1 MSHHFSTAAA
11 LTCLAL
17 VLAEGVQGAPVDLA
31 TSPLVTSA
39 AVVTLPNLMFVLDDS
54 GSMVWTHMP
63 DDNNDAGSTVTF
75 NYGYYG
81 YRSSQCNGVYYNPAF
96 TYKPPIGADGT
107 IYPNASFTAAW
118 VDGYK
123 KSSGT
128 VNLSSNFTAETDSS
142 GTAAYYYRY
151 SGAQDTAAEKD
162 YNSITSLFFL
172 ECHNSESWP
181 DSSWPLALREPIVF
195 TKVTVGTG
203 SDATDA
209 AAKQQ
214 NFANWYSY
222 YRSRIL
228 TMKTA
233 AGWAFHGIDDRY
245 RVGFMAINNDASFLN
260 LAPFNSTQKS
270 SWYGKLYAIAPSGN
284 TPLRTALAKAGWL
297 YAGKL
302 PGATDPV
309 QYSCQQN
316 FTILS
321 TDGFW
326 NSGEGYIL
334 DTKLDG
340 TKILVG
346 NQDGTEARPFYDG
359 TKSTTTSTT
368 PIVTIVRNETVTQTT
383 TTTPYTRKRKTTDLS
398 TGGENCGSKYR
409 TVTQPQTYNRK
420 KIVTVTVV
428 TDVTTTNNHVVVTT
442 NGEVVDKT
450 VLGSPVS
457 AQVSSTSANSDTG
470 APVVTTVWT
479 NTGTATAA
487 CNSNPTPS
495 PGLSSAP
502 AAVAGTSSVATTETV
517 NVLSTTGPT
526 VGITVTP
533 IPVVTGETKDTLSDI
548 AQYYFVTDL
557 RTAAR
562 GNCVGALGSGH
573 DVCLNNVPAG
583 GQDAASWQHMTTFT
597 LGLGA
602 RGRMVFS
609 QSYLSDVSGDYR
621 DVKNGTAANAPVCSW
636 QTSGACN
643 WPVPGM
649 ANSSDGKI
657 ENIDDVWHAAV
668 NGRGTYFSATDPATL
683 TTGLGNAVAGVSAR
697 IGAAAAAATSNPN
710 VSAGDNYVFSSTF
723 TTVNWDGELIR
734 QQLDLT
740 TGTLSDTIDWHAQAL
755 LDENTSRT
763 IWTYDNAVTSTDHIK
778 EFSWE
783 NLTATERAYFSKS
796 AIATLSQF
804 CVTEATCLS
813 LDDQDTAAGENLVDF
828 LRGVRTYEGPIIDPT
843 HWYRQR
849 THLLGDIVSSEAV
862 FVRASLYRYTDTGY
876 GDFITETAARQGM
889 IYVGANDGM
898 LHAID
903 GTTGAES
910 WAYIPGLVLPNL
922 FKLADKNYSAQHAFF
937 VDGSPVQGDVYYDL
951 NWHTILVGGLNNGG
965 RGYYALDITD
975 PSAPTV
981 LWEFTDTNL
990 GYTYGNPIIT
1000 KLKDGTWVVLI
1011 ASGYNNVSPGDGVG
1025 RLYVLDARTGASI
1038 RQITTG
1044 AGGTATPSGL
1054 ARINAWVN
1062 NTMIDNTALR
1072 VYGGDLLGNLWR
1084 FDINGDVGAAGF
1096 DAQLLATLKD
1106 ASGNAQP
1113 ITARPELGEASGYAV
1128 IYVGTGRFLGTTDLT
1143 NTSQQSM
1150 YAIKDSL
1157 LTNTTPAV
1165 AVYSNPR
1172 TGGNFVQQTQTTG
1185 TCASGTVFCSTGQIV
1200 RTSTN
1205 LAVSFSANG
1214 GWFVDL
1220 PDTGERAN
1228 TDPTLVLGTLVFTT
1242 NKPDASECTAG
1253 GYSNLYALSYMT
1265 GGAVSTAI
1273 TTVVAKAIGNAFATR
1288 PTIVQLPNLT
1298 LRALIRLSDGSTVIS
1313 DFPIALGSGNTRRV
1327 SWRELITE

>member
-1 MSHHFSTAAA
+1 
-11 LTCLAL
+11 
-17 VLAEGVQGAPVDLA
+17 
-31 TSPLVTSA
+31 
-39 AVVTLPNLMFVLDDS
+39 VLDDS
-54 GSMVWTHMP
+54 GSMLWTHMP
-63 DDNNDAGSTVTF
+63 DDDDDGGSTVTF
-75 NYGYYG
+75 DYGYYG
-81 YRSSQCNGVYYNPAF
+81 YRSSQCNGVYYNPML
-96 TYKPPIGADGT
+96 TYKPPIYADGT
-107 IYPNASFTAAW
+107 SYPNATFTAAW
-118 VDGYK
+118 TDGYK
-123 KSSGT
+123 TSAGT
-128 VNLSSNFTAETDSS
+128 VNL
-142 GTAAYYYRY
+142 GTGFKVVVENDIGDDEYGVAAYYYTY
-151 SGAQDTAAEKD
+151 NGAQTSATQKD
-162 YNSITSLFFL
+162 YNSKTNTFYR
-172 ECHNSESWP
+172 ECNS
-181 DSSWPLALREPIVF
+181 ALGASPGKDVF

-209 AAKQQ
+209 AAKKQ

-233 AGWAFHGIDDRY
+233 AGHAFKGLDARY
-245 RVGFMAINNDASFLN
+245 RAGFMAINRTTSFLDI
-260 LAPFNSTQKS
+260 APFTPDQRAL
-270 SWYGKLYAIAPSGN
+270 WYGKLYGNFPSSSYS
-284 TPLRTALAKAGWL
+284 TPLRAALAKAGWL

-302 PGATDPV
+302 TGAADPV

-326 NSGEGYIL
+326 NTGDGYIL
-334 DTKLDG
+334 DTDLDG

-368 PIVTIVRNETVTQTT
+368 PIVTVVRNETVTQTT
-383 TTTPYTRKRKTTDLS
+383 TTTPYTRTRKTTDASKAGGSCSS
-398 TGGENCGSKYR
+398 TQYR

-420 KIVTVTVV
+420 KIVTATVV
-428 TDVTTTNNHVVVTT
+428 TDVTTTNKHVVVTT
-442 NGEVVDKT
+442 NGEVVSDTT
-450 VLGSPVS
+450 VPASGSP
-457 AQVSSTSANSDTG
+457 ATAPVSSTSASSDTG

-487 CNSNPTPS
+487 CSSSPTPS
-495 PGLSSAP
+495 PGASSAT
-502 AAVAGTSSVATTETV
+502 AAVAGTSSVATTAGPTV
-517 NVLSTTGPT
+517 TVLATTGPT
-526 VGITVTP
+526 VGTTITTG
-533 IPVVTGETKDTLSDI
+533 PVVTGATSDTLADI

-557 RTAAR
+557 RTAAL

-621 DVKNGTAANAPVCSW
+621 DVKNGTAANAPNCSW

-643 WPVPGM
+643 WPAPGI
-649 ANSSDGKI
+649 SSSNGKI

-740 TGTLSDTIDWHAQAL
+740 TGTLSDTVDWYAQAL
-755 LDENTSRT
+755 LDAKTSRT
-763 IWTYDNAVTSTDHIK
+763 IWTYDSAVTETDHIK
-778 EFSWE
+778 PFSWAE
-783 NLTATERAYFSKS
+783 LTETEQAYFSKS

-804 CVTEATCLS
+804 CATGESCLS
-813 LDDQDTAAGENLVDF
+813 AADQDTAAGENLVEF

-876 GDFITETAARQGM
+876 GDFITDTAARQGM

-965 RGYYALDITD
+965 RGYYALDITN
-975 PSAPTV
+975 PSAPTA

-1044 AGGTATPSGL
+1044 VGGTATPSGL

-1172 TGGNFVQQTQTTG
+1172 TGGDFVQQTQTTG
-1185 TCASGTVFCSTGQIV
+1185 TCASGTVFCNTGQIV

-1253 GYSNLYALSYMT
+1253 GYSYLYALSYLT

-1327 SWRELITE
+1327 SWRELVTE

>member
-17 VLAEGVQGAPVDLA
+17 VLAEGVQGTPADLA

-39 AVVTLPNLMFVLDDS
+39 AVITLPNLMFVLDDS

-63 DDNNDAGSTVTF
+63 DDNNDAGSTVAF
-75 NYGYYG
+75 DYGYYG

-107 IYPNASFTAAW
+107 IYLNASFTAAW

-162 YNSITSLFFL
+162 YNSTTNTFYQ
-172 ECHNSESWP
+172 ECHS
-181 DSSWPLALREPIVF
+181 ALDASPGAGVF
-195 TKVTVGTG
+195 TKVTVGT
-203 SDATDA
+203 SE
-209 AAKQQ
+209 QQ

-260 LAPFNSTQKS
+260 VAPFNSTQKS
-270 SWYGKLYAIAPSGN
+270 SWYGKLYAIAPSGY
-284 TPLRTALAKAGWL
+284 TPLRTALADAGRI
-297 YAGKL
+297 YAGQL
-302 PGATDPV
+302 TGTTIGTTRVTDPI

-326 NSGEGYIL
+326 NTGTGY
-334 DTKLDG
+334 KLDG
-340 TKILVG
+340 STAVG

-368 PIVTIVRNETVTQTT
+368 SIVTVVRNETVTQTT
-383 TTTPYTRKRKTTDLS
+383 TTTPYTRTLKTTDAS
-398 TGGENCGSKYR
+398 TGGGSCSSTRYR

-420 KIVTVTVV
+420 KIVTATVV
-428 TDVTTTNNHVVVTT
+428 TDVTTTNKHVVVTT
-442 NGEVVDKT
+442 NGEVVSDTT
-450 VLGSPVS
+450 VPATGSPAT
-457 AQVSSTSANSDTG
+457 AQVSSTSVTNSDTG
-470 APVVTTVWT
+470 APVTTTTWT

-487 CNSNPTPS
+487 CSSSPTPS
-495 PGLSSAP
+495 PGKSSVTT
-502 AAVAGTSSVATTETV
+502 AVAGTSSAAITKTV
-517 NVLSTTGPT
+517 TVLATTGPT
-526 VGITVTP
+526 VTTITTG
-533 IPVVTGETKDTLSDI
+533 PVVTGATSDTLSDI

-683 TTGLGNAVAGVSAR
+683 TTGLSNAVAGVSAR

-740 TGTLSDTIDWHAQAL
+740 TGTLSDTIDWYAQAL
-755 LDENTSRT
+755 LDANTSRT
-763 IWTYDNAVTSTDHIK
+763 IWTYDSAVTETDHIK
-778 EFSWE
+778 PFSWAD
-783 NLTATERAYFSKS
+783 LTATERAYFSKS

-813 LDDQDTAAGENLVDF
+813 PADQDAAAGENLVDF